1 MRRLSLLTAV
11 ALALA
16 CVPVASAKTL
26 FVLNGRGWGHAVGMS
41 QWGAYGQAKQG
52 RTYEQ
57 ILANYY
63 QGTTIGVHPNQ
74 TIRVLLAGGRTSLTL
89 GSSAAFSV
97 GAQTHGP
104 GLAQV
109 TKTAQGRIRVEGLTG
124 TFASPVTLAPTGGGL
139 LQLGVARY
147 RGTIVVTVVGG
158 RLRAVNHVGLE
169 HYVRGV
175 VPRESPSTWPA
186 AALQAQAV
194 AARSYALASGGHCGG
209 GLFCPDTS
217 DQVYGGADAERASTN
232 AAVAATAG
240 RVVLYGGAV
249 AQTFFSSSNGGRSA
263 AAVDAWG
270 SAVPYLVSVPDP
282 ADLNAA
288 NPNRSWRV
296 LRTALELRRGL
307 GLQRTP
313 NDGTVQLN
321 SSGRVGGLQFTG
333 PGWVTPVQGG
343 ESLRRRLGVKS
354 NRFRLGVLSLRPQRT
369 RVIFGDRLKLG
380 ALVRNLAGGKLE
392 RRRHGS
398 TTWQKVT
405 AVAGLKSIS
414 PAPRRKVAYRLSGG
428 GASITQTVN
437 VAARVAFGGP
447 QRANG
452 LRGVVRPLSL
462 AGQTVLVQRRAR
474 GGWRLVAT
482 AKVSRAGTWRARF
495 AVRRGVYRA
504 RITPPGST
512 GLVRGT
518 SPTLTVEFRRG

>member
-26 FVLNGRGWGHAVGMS
+26 FVLNGQGWGHGVGMS
-41 QWGAYGQAKQG
+41 QWGAYGLAKQG
-52 RTYEQ
+52 RTYDQ
-57 ILANYY
+57 IMAHYF
-63 QGTTIGVHPNQ
+63 QGTTIGVHPSQ

-89 GSSAAFSV
+89 GSSAPFLV
-97 GAQTHGP
+97 GTRTHGP

-109 TKTAQGRIRVEGLTG
+109 TRSNGRIRVEGLTG
-124 TFASPVTLAPTGGGL
+124 TFASPVTLAPTGGSL
-139 LQLGVARY
+139 LQLGAARY
-147 RGTIVVTVVGG
+147 RGTIVVSIVGG

-194 AARSYALASGGHCGG
+194 AARSYALASGGHCGS
-209 GLFCPDTS
+209 GLFCPNTS

-232 AAVAATAG
+232 AAVAATAA

-249 AQTFFSSSNGGRSA
+249 AQTFFSASNGGRSA
-263 AAVDAWG
+263 AAVDVWG
-270 SAVPYLVSVPDP
+270 SPVPYLASVADP
-282 ADLNAA
+282 ADLNAS
-288 NPNRSWRV
+288 NPNRSWRA
-296 LRTALELRRGL
+296 LRTALELRRAL

-313 NDGTVQLN
+313 SDGTVQLN
-321 SSGRVGGLQFTG
+321 SSGRVGRLQFTG

-343 ESLRRRLGVKS
+343 ESIRRRLGIKS
-354 NRFRLGVLSLRPQRT
+354 NHFRLGVLSLRPQRT
-369 RVIFGDRLKLG
+369 RVVFGDRLKIG
-380 ALVRNLAGGKLE
+380 ALVRNLARGKLQ
-392 RRRHGS
+392 RRRHGAAA
-398 TTWQKVT
+398 WQNVT
-405 AVAGLKSIS
+405 AVAGLKSLLA
-414 PAPRRKVAYRLSGG
+414 APRRKVTYRLSGG

-462 AGQTVLVQRRAR
+462 AGQTVLVQRRVR
-474 GGWRLVAT
+474 GAWRLVAT
-482 AKVSRAGTWRARF
+482 ARVSRAGNWRAGF
-495 AVRRGVYRA
+495 AVRGGVYRA
-504 RITPPGST
+504 RISPPAAT

-518 SPTLTVEFRRG
+518 SATLTVEFRQG